1 MQTKSDSGKSVIKIL
16 LKYQGIQTGTGPDPL
31 FCERVKIHGKE
42 VFFMAY
48 VSEDY
53 IKAYKAGKR
62 DYQARMMR
70 GEIPTLKVL
79 DDVLPSRGRYSEVQL
94 GLVQIPIEQ
103 IVGTKTSGRS
113 SAFSGNFMPILR
125 ENTEF
130 AYKWS
135 VLSESHLKEGIRDPI
150 KAYEYMNKFYIEEGN
165 KRVSVL
171 KYYDAVSVPGYVT
184 RILPAKTDQKEN
196 KIYYEF
202 VDFYAL
208 SQINY
213 VWFSKL
219 GSFAKLQEAV
229 GKGSKELWSDDDKLN
244 FSSVYSRFAAEFE
257 AAGGKKLSITTGDA
271 FLAFVTV
278 YGYEALCEKT
288 VSELKTLVEKSWE
301 EFKLLEHDHEID
313 LKMNPNTEKKP
324 LLNRLLPLSAPKLKI
339 AFLYAKTPGTS
350 AWTYAHELGRLHLEQ
365 TFPDEVTTEY
375 YENLTPEL
383 AEKAI
388 SDAIQK
394 GCNLI
399 FTTTPEFVKASV
411 QAAIENPEIR
421 IVNCSL
427 NTSHRYIR
435 TYYARMH
442 EAKFLMGAI
451 AGAMAENGQLAYIAD
466 YPIFGTIANINAFA
480 LGAKMVNPRAK
491 VYLEWSTLK
500 DVDLGRVMENIQK
513 KGVTVVSGKDMVIP
527 EETSR
532 YFGLYHLENGEPHN
546 IAMPLWHW
554 GKFYEQLIRTIMDG
568 TWKYD
573 DNDGTKAI
581 NYWWGLSAGVV
592 DVIHSQNLPIGT
604 RRLVQLLKDNITR
617 GEFNP
622 FSGILYSQEGM
633 VQSDPDRTLSPEE
646 IIRMDW
652 LAENVIG
659 SIPAQKELTEQAK
672 PVTQQSGLKN

>member
-313 LKMNPNTEKKP
+313 LKMNPNTEKKT

-365 TFPDEVTTEY
+365 TFPDEVTTEC